1 MLHAHPPSACRRI
14 SGVTEG
20 GSSVEGFSKT
30 YRSTGVTRD
39 VLRSRPSL
47 EKERVKN
54 PRICVAV
61 VQDSEKCEKMS
72 RPRYG
77 FLRLVNGR
85 PSLSASEID
94 AAVAR
99 LRLRPHHPHRFRLPS
114 PLCGLGDGQ
123 GFRTGPEPGL

>member
-30 YRSTGVTRD
+30 YRSTGVNRD

-85 PSLSASEID
+85 
-94 AAVAR
+94 
-99 LRLRPHHPHRFRLPS
+99 RPPALPPRRGFGGPPRPAKRRSQSVFRFELDMTTRLP
-114 PLCGLGDGQ
+114 LK
-123 GFRTGPEPGL
+123 